1 MTQDHQIDSET
12 LESLHLVRQWL
23 HEAHSGTLATLS
35 RKPAIKGFPL
45 GSIVPFCVDK
55 IGRPVILTASIAAHT
70 RNMMEDNR
78 ATLFVSDPKAEGD
91 PQASWRA
98 SLVGRFKKLTTEAP
112 EAHEEQ
118 VSPEELGIIHAK
130 YIDRVPAAVSY
141 FGTHNFS
148 YWRLSE
154 VLTVRYI
161 AGFGRIRW
169 LDGGQYLSAMNAY
182 GFPEMESGAL
192 QHMNEDH
199 GHNLVEI
206 VKAFTDTQ
214 PEKATMTSLNVDGFS
229 VQTEGPDGDGTYA
242 FAFENLIQE
251 SSQYKTSIIKVLSKA
266 RKLLKAQ

>member
-1 MTQDHQIDSET
+1 MTQDHQIDGET

-35 RKPAIKGFPL
+35 RKPVIQGFPL
-45 GSIVPFCVDK
+45 GSIVPFCIDDL
-55 IGRPVILTASIAAHT
+55 GRPVILIASIAAHT
-70 RNMMEDNR
+70 RNLMEDNR

-98 SLVGRFKKLTTEAP
+98 SLVGRFTKLTTDEP
-112 EAHEEQ
+112 EAHEER
-118 VSPEELGIIHAK
+118 VSAEELAILNAK

-154 VLTVRYI
+154 VLTIRYI

-169 LDGGQYLSAMNAY
+169 LDGGQYLSAMSTY

-199 GHNLVEI
+199 GHNLLEI
-206 VKAFTDTQ
+206 VRAFTDTQ
-214 PEKATMTSLNVDGFS
+214 PESATMTSLSVDGFS
-229 VQTEGPDGDGTYA
+229 VRTEGPDGDGTYA

-266 RKLLKAQ
+266 RKVLKAQ

>member
-1 MTQDHQIDSET
+1 MTQDQQIDAET

-35 RKPAIKGFPL
+35 RKPAIQGFPL

-55 IGRPVILTASIAAHT
+55 LGRPVILIASIAAHT
-70 RNMMEDNR
+70 RNLMEDNR
-78 ATLFVSDPKAEGD
+78 ATLFVSDPNAKGD
-91 PQASWRA
+91 PQSSWRA
-98 SLVGRFKKLTTEAP
+98 SLVGRFTKLTTDAP
-112 EAHEEQ
+112 EAHEELI
-118 VSPEELGIIHAK
+118 SAEELTILNAK

-169 LDGGQYLSAMNAY
+169 LDGDQYLSAMNAY
-182 GFPEMESGAL
+182 AFPEMEAGAL

-199 GHNLVEI
+199 GHNLLEI
-206 VKAFTDTQ
+206 VKAFTQTQ
-214 PEKATMTSLNVDGFS
+214 PEKAIMTSLNVDGFS
-229 VQTEGPDGDGTYA
+229 VRTEGPDGTYA
-242 FAFENLIQE
+242 FAFEDLIQE

>member
-1 MTQDHQIDSET
+1 MTQVHQIDSET

-35 RKPAIKGFPL
+35 RKPAIQGFPL
-45 GSIVPFCVDK
+45 GSIVPFCVDDL
-55 IGRPVILTASIAAHT
+55 GRPVILIASIAAHT
-70 RNMMEDNR
+70 RNLMEDNR

-91 PQASWRA
+91 PQSSWRA
-98 SLVGRFKKLTTEAP
+98 SLVGRFTKLTTAVP
-112 EAHEEQ
+112 EAHEER
-118 VSPEELGIIHAK
+118 VSAEELAILNAK

-154 VLTVRYI
+154 VLTIRYI

-169 LDGGQYLSAMNAY
+169 LDGGQYLSAMSAY

-199 GHNLVEI
+199 GHNLLEI

-214 PEKATMTSLNVDGFS
+214 PETATMTSLNVDGFS
-229 VQTEGPDGDGTYA
+229 VRTEGSDGDGTYA